1 MYTKGKFSSLVTG
14 TTKTAHM
21 KKIFSQYKYIDI
33 IDNKLYQM
41 SDSQFNCDL
50 QWVRHVRV

>member
-50 QWVRHVRV
+50 Q